1 LPADGL
7 IVAEQLPEPW
17 LRGALSD
24 VHPLIMPVLF
34 SFQQVREDIR
44 THTSGLTDEQVWK
57 QVGGLPPLGFHLRH
71 IAGSVDRLV
80 TYLSGEQLSEEQLLF
95 LRQEEGTAG
104 PSLHELLQT
113 VDTSL
118 DLAEARVRSINPQ
131 TVYDAR
137 LVGRRKLPTTVV
149 GLLVHLAEHTQRH
162 LGQAIT
168 TAKLL
173 KHMS

>member
-1 LPADGL
+1 MT
-7 IVAEQLPEPW
+7 EKLPEPW

-44 THTSGLTDEQVWK
+44 TYTGDLTDEQVWR
-57 QVGGLPPLGFHLRH
+57 QLDGLPPLGFHLRH

-80 TYLSGEQLSEEQLLF
+80 TYLSGEQLSEQQLLF
-95 LRQEEGTAG
+95 LRQEATAG
-104 PSLHELLQT
+104 ATLQELLRA
-113 VDTSL
+113 VDASL
-118 DLAEARVRSINPQ
+118 DVAEARVRNINPQ

-137 LVGRRKLPTTVV
+137 SVGRRKLPTTVV
-149 GLLVHLAEHTQRH
+149 GLLIHLAEHTQRH

-168 TAKLL
+168 TAKFL

>member
-1 LPADGL
+1 LPADGF
-7 IVAEQLPEPW
+7 IVAEKLPEPW

-95 LRQEEGTAG
+95 LRQEAIAG
-104 PSLHELLQT
+104 PSLHELLQA

-168 TAKLL
+168 TAKFL

>member
-1 LPADGL
+1 MPDA
-7 IVAEQLPEPW
+7 LPEPW
-17 LRGALSD
+17 LRGPLSD

-34 SFQQVREDIR
+34 SFQQVREDLR
-44 THTSGLTDEQVWK
+44 KHTAALTEEQLRKSVA
-57 QVGGLPPLGFHLRH
+57 GLPPLGFHLRH

-80 TYLSGEQLSEEQLLF
+80 TYLSGEQLRDDQLQF
-95 LRQEEGTAG
+95 LREESSAG
-104 PSLHELLQT
+104 GSLDDLLLG

-118 DLAEARVRSINPQ
+118 SEAEKRLRSLDVR
-131 TVYDAR
+131 TMYDVR
-137 LVGRRKLPTTVV
+137 YVGRRKLPTTVI

-173 KHMS
+173 KQTG

>member
-1 LPADGL
+1 
-7 IVAEQLPEPW
+7 VTEKLPEPW
-17 LRGALSD
+17 LRGALTD

-34 SFQQVREDIR
+34 SFQQVREDLR
-44 THTSGLTDEQVWK
+44 TYAGDLSDEQVWR
-57 QVGGLPPLGFHLRH
+57 QLGGLPSLGFHLRH

-95 LRQEEGTAG
+95 LRQEPSAG
-104 PSLHELLQT
+104 ATLQELLRAI
-113 VDTSL
+113 DASL
-118 DLAEARVRSINPQ
+118 DAAEVRVRSINPQ

-137 LVGRRKLPTTVV
+137 FVGRRKLPTTVV

-168 TAKLL
+168 TAKFL
-173 KHMS
+173 K

>member
-1 LPADGL
+1 
-7 IVAEQLPEPW
+7 VTEKLPEPW

-44 THTSGLTDEQVWK
+44 TYTGDLTDEQVWR
-57 QVGGLPPLGFHLRH
+57 QLDGLPPLGFHLRH

-80 TYLSGEQLSEEQLLF
+80 TYLSGEQLSEQQLLF
-95 LRQEEGTAG
+95 LRQEATAG
-104 PSLHELLQT
+104 ATLQELLRA
-113 VDTSL
+113 VDASL
-118 DLAEARVRSINPQ
+118 DVAEARVRNINPQ

-137 LVGRRKLPTTVV
+137 SVGRRKLPTTVV
-149 GLLVHLAEHTQRH
+149 GLLIHLAEHTQRH

-168 TAKLL
+168 TAKFL

>member
-1 LPADGL
+1 
-7 IVAEQLPEPW
+7 VTEKLPEPW

-44 THTSGLTDEQVWK
+44 TYTGDLTDEQVWR
-57 QVGGLPPLGFHLRH
+57 QLDGLPPLGFHLRH

-80 TYLSGEQLSEEQLLF
+80 TYLSGEQLSEQQLLF
-95 LRQEEGTAG
+95 LRQEATACAT
-104 PSLHELLQT
+104 LQELLRA
-113 VDTSL
+113 VDASL
-118 DLAEARVRSINPQ
+118 DVAEARVRNINPQ

-137 LVGRRKLPTTVV
+137 SVGRRKLPTTVV
-149 GLLVHLAEHTQRH
+149 GLLIHLAEHTQRH

-168 TAKLL
+168 TAKFL

>member
-1 LPADGL
+1 
-7 IVAEQLPEPW
+7 VAENFPEPW

-44 THTSGLTDEQVWK
+44 TYTSDLTDEQVWR
-57 QVGGLPPLGFHLRH
+57 QIGGLPPLGFHLRH
-71 IAGSVDRLV
+71 IAGSIDRLV
-80 TYLSGEQLSEEQLLF
+80 TYLSGEQLSEEQMLH
-95 LRQEEGTAG
+95 LRQEAAAG
-104 PSLHELLQT
+104 AGLDELLQA
-113 VDTSL
+113 VDASL
-118 DLAEARVRSINPQ
+118 DRAEARIRRIDPQ

-137 LVGRRKLPTTVV
+137 FVGRRRLPTTVV

-168 TAKLL
+168 TAKFL
-173 KHMS
+173 KQMS